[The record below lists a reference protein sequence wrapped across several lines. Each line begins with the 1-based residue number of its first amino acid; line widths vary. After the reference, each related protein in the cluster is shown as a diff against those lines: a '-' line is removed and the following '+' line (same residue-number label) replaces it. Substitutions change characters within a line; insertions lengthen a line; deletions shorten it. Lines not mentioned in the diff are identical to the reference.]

1 MNLHP
6 ILWPDIILGVL
17 IAEAILHTTRTVLH
31 NISRKSRNHMI
42 AQRVQEMRPAA
53 LDGYRAAVKENVHAP
68 LG

>member
-1 MNLHP
+1 MSVHP

-31 NISRKSRNHMI
+31 HISTKSRNNMI
-42 AQRVQEMRPAA
+42 AQRVNDMRPAA
-53 LDGYRAAVKENVHAP
+53 LDTYRARQERDLHAP

>member
-1 MNLHP
+1 MTIHP

-31 NISRKSRNHMI
+31 HISTRSRNQTI
-42 AQRVQEMRPAA
+42 AQRVNEMRPAA
-53 LDGYRAAVKENVHAP
+53 LDGYRAAVKEGVRAP